1 MHYFLRT
8 TRCLHAWRSDTVAA
22 INERREARLAAELK
36 ARDDEKQAE
45 TDGLREALV
54 RESRSKDAEIDR
66 LHKENEYL
74 QKAAAEIDRLHKE
87 NEYLRKAEQESGSVH
102 NISNEQLA
110 AQVSLLQELQRRTEA
125 DHSRETETHRQ
136 QLESYRTENELL
148 RARLREME
156 PGQQDR
162 SSYIDEMHTK
172 LEQQLKHEVHL
183 MNSSMAALEEK
194 CKSQERELEKLRQYA
209 ADAAA
214 DGARA
219 GSQLRE
225 MKGPLSAQVE
235 ELKAVTQ
242 MQESLVAELRQVFAS
257 SRGCASFHCQHA
269 RMCTIKSTFCRPA

>member
-54 RESRSKDAEIDR
+54 RESRSKD
-66 LHKENEYL
+66 
-74 QKAAAEIDRLHKE
+74 AEIDRLHKE

-156 PGQQDR
+156 LGQQDR
-162 SSYIDEMHTK
+162 SSYIDEMHIK